1 MKFKRTIKNVFRK
14 LGYDI
19 ISTKSGLN
27 YGTKALELLKILREV
42 NTDLILDIGAN
53 KGQFGKEL
61 YSYGYQQKILSFEPL
76 SSVYKDLKDTA
87 SYHPQ
92 WYVYNR
98 CCVGDSE
105 KEVTMH
111 QSNLIGNSSTLSIKE
126 TKYNVQG
133 SNYINEEIVEQ
144 ISLAS
149 LNEHVLLKASNNI
162 FIKLD
167 IQGSEHFVLS
177 RVKDTTF
184 NIVGFYIE
192 LSLVKLYEKQEDYLY
207 ICQQLK
213 QLGYDLVYITYE
225 SIRSGRMIQFNGV
238 FLHHSLSYN

>member
-1 MKFKRTIKNVFRK
+1 MKFKKTIKKVFRK
-14 LGYDI
+14 IGYDV
-19 ISTKSGLN
+19 ISTKGGLN
-27 YGTKALELLKILREV
+27 YGTKSLELLKILKEV

-53 KGQFGKEL
+53 RGQFGKEL
-61 YSYGYQQKILSFEPL
+61 YHYGYQQKILSFEPL
-76 SSVYKDLKDTA
+76 SSVYQDLKEAA

-92 WYVYNR
+92 WYVYDR

-105 KEVTMH
+105 KEVVIH
-111 QSNLIGNSSTLSIKE
+111 QSRLVGNSSTLPIKK

-133 SNYINEEIVEQ
+133 SDYLNEELVNQ

-149 LNEHVLLKASNNI
+149 LNEHVLLKASNNV

-192 LSLVKLYEKQEDYLY
+192 LSLVKLYEKQEDYLF

-213 QLGYDLVYITYE
+213 ELGYDLVYITYE
-225 SIRSGRMIQFNGV
+225 SIRNDRMIQFNGV
-238 FLHHSLSYN
+238 FLHQSLSYN